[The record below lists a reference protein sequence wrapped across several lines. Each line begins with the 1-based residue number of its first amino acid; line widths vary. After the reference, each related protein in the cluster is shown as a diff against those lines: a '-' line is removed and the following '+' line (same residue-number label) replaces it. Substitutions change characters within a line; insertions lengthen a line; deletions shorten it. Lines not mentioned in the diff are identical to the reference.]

1 MILTVAAGAVNTGL
15 TGATAPV
22 IQNLGPGTLYFG
34 PTPDDL
40 LTEGLVLP
48 AGKAYEYPAHLVM
61 GSGALWIQAQE
72 DSCDL
77 RIVLVG

>member
-1 MILTVAAGAVNTGL
+1 MILTVEAGPVNTGL
-15 TGATAPV
+15 DGTVRPI

-34 PTPDDL
+34 PFQNNL

-48 AGKAYEYPAHLVM
+48 AGKAYEFPATLVE
-61 GSGALWIQAQE
+61 GSDSLWLQAGT

-77 RIVLVG
+77 RIILVG